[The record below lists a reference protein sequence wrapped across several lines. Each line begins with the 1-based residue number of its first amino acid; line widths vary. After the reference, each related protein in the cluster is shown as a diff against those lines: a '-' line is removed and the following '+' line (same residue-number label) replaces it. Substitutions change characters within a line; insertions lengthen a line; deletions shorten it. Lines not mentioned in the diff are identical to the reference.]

1 MGPFVQLTHFESKM
15 RNYLLEQFVGDA
27 CDPRTVEMM
36 TRALDAGQA
45 NTGPRAQTFTF
56 NLHDVTFDLDKD
68 YVLIEDVTDVSEAGE
83 HRMTIAE
90 FRAFL
95 AQYAR

>member
-1 MGPFVQLTHFESKM
+1 V
-15 RNYLLEQFVGDA
+15 RNYLLEQFVAVDV
-27 CDPRTVEMM
+27 DPYTVDLM

-68 YVLIEDVTDVSEAGE
+68 YVLIQDVTEVSKAGE

-90 FRAFL
+90 FKALL
-95 AQYAR
+95 AQYKR